1 MGFRS
6 FLCAAALAAFT
17 LSLSLGSGSA
27 AAYTC
32 EERVNE
38 ALQELGVSQADV
50 ASTKLVRRSRGANP
64 SSNYA
69 LDAWVRLKSCSS
81 GALVVHMTRY
91 CMVQDRYTT
100 GECSVGSLPNY

>member
-1 MGFRS
+1 MSFRS

-17 LSLSLGSGSA
+17 LSLSLGSGDA
-27 AAYTC
+27 DAYEC
-32 EERVNE
+32 EDHVNRV
-38 ALQELGVSQADV
+38 LQEQGISQADV

-69 LDAWVRLKSCSS
+69 LDTWVRLKSCSS

-91 CMVQDRYTT
+91 CMVQDIYTT
-100 GECSVGSLPNY
+100 DECSVGSLPNY